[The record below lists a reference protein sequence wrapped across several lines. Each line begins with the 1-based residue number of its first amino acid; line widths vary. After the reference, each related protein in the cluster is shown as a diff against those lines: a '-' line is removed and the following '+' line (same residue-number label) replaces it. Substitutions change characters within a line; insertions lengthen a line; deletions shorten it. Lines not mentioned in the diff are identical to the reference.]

1 MIVLKFKKPWQKA
14 CLEIIVII
22 KVLKNSGDL
31 KKKLIDVKN
40 GSKYIDK
47 KGNPIHND
55 I

>member
-1 MIVLKFKKPWQKA
+1 MIVIKLKKSWQKA
-14 CLEIIVII
+14 CSEIVVII

-47 KGNPIHND
+47 KGNPIYND